1 MSKTIDYYFDFGSP
15 NCYLAHTQLAGIAE
29 RTGAQVV
36 YKPMLLGGVFKATG
50 NASPATI
57 AAKGNYTG
65 MNTARFA
72 ARYGVPFERN
82 PHFPVNTL
90 QIMRGA
96 VAYRD
101 ADKFMDYVELM
112 SHAMWVEPKK
122 LDDGEVLAEVLA
134 GGGFDAED
142 FAGLVGDPEV
152 KQRLIAATEEAVAR
166 GVFGAPTFFVGE
178 EMFFGQDML
187 WLVEETAA
195 AA

>member
-15 NCYLAHTQLAGIAE
+15 NCYLAHTQMSAIAE
-29 RTGAQVV
+29 RSGAEVA
-36 YKPMLLGGVFKATG
+36 YKPMLLGGIFKATG

-57 AAKGNYTG
+57 ASKGKYTG
-65 MNTARFA
+65 MNTRRFA
-72 ARYGVPFERN
+72 ERYGVPFERN

-96 VAYRD
+96 MAYQDTDR
-101 ADKFMDYVELM
+101 FMDYVELM

-122 LDDGEVLAEVLA
+122 LDDAEVLAGMLA
-134 GGGFDAED
+134 GGGFDVDE
-142 FAGLVGDPEV
+142 FAGLVSDGDV

-166 GVFGAPTFFVGE
+166 GVFGAPTFFIGE

-187 WLVEETAA
+187 WLVEEIAA
-195 AA
+195 A